1 MVIIKND
8 EYAHSLKPEFIKK
21 VVQLGFVRTRS
32 GYEYERHE
40 YGNTGNYFITRK
52 DTLTD
57 EVNII
62 CHIEVLKMSED
73 EIKDLI
79 QTELEE
85 SGYMYTL
92 GMLKGMYK
100 AGAFNAVEWCTLS
113 MYLADLNMDRIG

>member
-1 MVIIKND
+1 MKREEAIKAIEDNR
-8 EYAHSLKPEFIKK
+8 P
-21 VVQLGFVRTRS
+21 RS
-32 GYEYERHE
+32 GYIILNEALDMA
-40 YGNTGNYFITRK
+40 ITA
-52 DTLTD
+52 
-57 EVNII
+57 
-62 CHIEVLKMSED
+62 LKNQPVGIPVSED
-73 EIKDLI
+73 EIKELI